1 MARLLPR
8 VLFSDGMAIG
18 AAAYGPQAPAVIYSN
33 SIILGIGHCVIVI
46 EAIHA
51 QKRSIRHKL
60 RLAAGRTVQ
69 DNIRTARHHTD
80 GGFRFPGCA
89 RVVALGGG
97 VCTGKYAY
105 RLLQA
110 ITPDVLIQEDDC
122 AGLVP
127 QHLHSSL
134 GIIDVCLQI
143 FAVAVDQWN
152 VGILHIGVSLK
163 VRKVLLHIFLNV
175 DDGRPGH
182 EEHIV
187 PDGAPLLKVGA
198 ALVGKGR

>member
-1 MARLLPR
+1 MIFPPWLWLVIVNQSIDQKHIQYFECNRTARAARLLPR
-8 VLFSDGMAIG
+8 VLLSDGMAIG

-33 SIILGIGHCVIVI
+33 GMLGIGHCVIVI
-46 EAIHA
+46 EAINA
-51 QKRSIRHKL
+51 QKRSIRHKP

-69 DNIRTARHHTD
+69 DNIRTASHHTD

-89 RVVALGGG
+89 RVVGLGGV
-97 VCTGKYAY
+97 VCAGKFAY

-143 FAVAVDQWN
+143 FAVAVDQ
-152 VGILHIGVSLK
+152 
-163 VRKVLLHIFLNV
+163 
-175 DDGRPGH
+175 
-182 EEHIV
+182 
-187 PDGAPLLKVGA
+187 
-198 ALVGKGR
+198 

>member
-8 VLFSDGMAIG
+8 VLSSDMMAIG
-18 AAAYGPQAPAVIYSN
+18 AAAHGPQAPAVIYSN
-33 SIILGIGHCVIVI
+33 GMLGIGHCVIDI

-60 RLAAGRTVQ
+60 RLAAVRTVQ
-69 DNIRTARHHTD
+69 GNIRAASHHTD

-89 RVVALGGG
+89 RVVGLVG
-97 VCTGKYAY
+97 VVCAGKFAY

-175 DDGRPGH
+175 DDGRTGH